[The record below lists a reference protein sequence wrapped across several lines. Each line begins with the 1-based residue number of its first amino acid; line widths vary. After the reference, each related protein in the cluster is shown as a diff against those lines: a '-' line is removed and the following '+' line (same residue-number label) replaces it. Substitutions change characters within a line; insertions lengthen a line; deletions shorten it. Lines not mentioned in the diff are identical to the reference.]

1 MAKQQ
6 TQKQGELPATG
17 YVRESQLI
25 PHIIP
30 FSSSTLWRKVQA
42 GTFPAPYKL
51 STRVTAWS
59 VDSIREWMQARNA

>member
-30 FSSSTLWRKVQA
+30 FSSSTLWRKVKNQ
-42 GTFPAPYKL
+42 TFPAPRKL
-51 STRVTAWS
+51 SARVTAWS
-59 VDSIREWMQARNA
+59 VDSIREWMESH

>member
-30 FSSSTLWRKVQA
+30 FSSSTLWRKVKNQ
-42 GTFPAPYKL
+42 TFPAPRKL
-51 STRVTAWS
+51 SARVTAWP
-59 VDSIREWMQARNA
+59 VDSIRDWMQARNA

>member
-42 GTFPAPYKL
+42 GTFPAPCKL
-51 STRVTAWS
+51 SIRVTAWS
-59 VDSIREWMQARNA
+59 VDSIREWMRSR

>member
-6 TQKQGELPATG
+6 THKLGELPATG

-30 FSSSTLWRKVQA
+30 FSSSTLWRKVKA
-42 GTFPAPYKL
+42 KTFPAPCKL
-51 STRVTAWS
+51 SARVTAWP
-59 VDSIREWMQARNA
+59 VDSIREWMRSR